1 MRNAVECLPLSLS
14 VLYGCLKISAN
25 TSVLNQHRPRLEVAK
40 IRVMTTTTLAG
51 LRRQHES
58 IREEFRK
65 QAPHWARNEITPDLR
80 WVVGRLQLQL
90 SLRVLDVAAGTG
102 LLSQAIAPYVKSVLA
117 ADLTPEMI
125 GQARRQAEL
134 SETANITFE
143 QAAAEALPHSAD
155 AFDMVVTRFSIHHL
169 QEPDVAFRE
178 MARVCRPSG
187 KIAVIDLVSP
197 EDEDLAARYNSLER
211 LRDPSHTRALSPGQ
225 LQAALE
231 EEGVRIVD
239 YFTREV
245 QMNAHDWLDFTQTEP
260 ASRNR
265 ILDAFKAELSG
276 MGETGFRP
284 FLDHER
290 LMFIHTWGIVI
301 GEKLRR

>member
-1 MRNAVECLPLSLS
+1 M
-14 VLYGCLKISAN
+14 
-25 TSVLNQHRPRLEVAK
+25 TSSGL
-40 IRVMTTTTLAG
+40 TG

-65 QAPHWARNEITPDLR
+65 QASHWARNEITPDLR
-80 WVVGRLQLQL
+80 WVVDRLQPQL
-90 SLRVLDVAAGTG
+90 SFRVLDVAAGTG
-102 LLSQAIAPYVKSVLA
+102 LLSRAIAPQVKSVLA

-125 GQARRQAEL
+125 EQARRQAEL
-134 SETANITFE
+134 SETANVTFE

-155 AFDMVVTRFSIHHL
+155 TFDMVVTRFSIHHL
-169 QEPDVAFRE
+169 HQPHVAFRE
-178 MARVCRPSG
+178 MARVCRPGG

-197 EDEDLAARYNSLER
+197 ENEDLAARYNSLER
-211 LRDPSHTRALSPGQ
+211 LRDPTHTRALSPIE
-225 LQAALE
+225 LQTAMQGERGA
-231 EEGVRIVD
+231 RTVD

-245 QMNAHDWLDFTQTEP
+245 QMNAHDWLDFTQTES
-260 ASRNR
+260 AGRTR

-276 MGETGFRP
+276 GGETGFRP
-284 FLDHER
+284 FLDQER